1 MSATNSSTIRLK
13 WSAMSRDDHESPD
26 CDCEPLKHIYIHIY
40 MCEHTAFSPHAVL
53 CERVDVTLKMLASKG
68 IVPIRRNHREPRHL
82 AQPIFMLIELKE
94 DQNGHAPNDAILDGF
109 VELGRFLLKQASSE
123 CYLGARRDGEGWGC
137 GVFTPWTL

>member
-26 CDCEPLKHIYIHIY
+26 CELKTYKIYIYIY

-82 AQPIFMLIELKE
+82 AQPIFMRHRAHHRMAMRQMTRFSMVSSIQ
-94 DQNGHAPNDAILDGF
+94 DDS
-109 VELGRFLLKQASSE
+109 LGSKHLQS
-123 CYLGARRDGEGWGC
+123 DI
-137 GVFTPWTL
+137 